1 MKAMYVEREAAPEI
15 AGKRVTCRGKAA
27 TPRSASASCEA
38 AGDRQ
43 IDEIERTFTL
53 RYEW

>member
-1 MKAMYVEREAAPEI
+1 MKAMYVETEVAPKI
-15 AGKRVTCRGKAA
+15 AGKRVPCRGKAA
-27 TPRSASASCEA
+27 TPRGTGASCEA